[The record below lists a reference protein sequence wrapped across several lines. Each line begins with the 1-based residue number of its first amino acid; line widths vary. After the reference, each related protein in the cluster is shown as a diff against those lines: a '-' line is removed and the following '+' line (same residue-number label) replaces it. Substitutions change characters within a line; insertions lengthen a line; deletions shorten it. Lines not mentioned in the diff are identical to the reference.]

1 MQIPQNRLV
10 LSELL
15 TRMVLNFSYILDK
28 MTLSVSIAVF
38 PSVLGTNLSL
48 FCRVQLLLKCPKII
62 ISRLNIV
69 NQLECGD
76 VLNLPLYENL

>member
-1 MQIPQNRLV
+1 MQIPQNKSV

-15 TRMVLNFSYILDK
+15 TRMVLNFSYILEE
-28 MTLSVSIAVF
+28 MTLSVSIDVF
-38 PSVLGTNLSL
+38 PSILCTNLSL
-48 FCRVQLLLKCPKII
+48 FCRVQLLLKRPKII

-69 NQLECGD
+69 NQLECGN

>member
-1 MQIPQNRLV
+1 MQIPQNKFV

-28 MTLSVSIAVF
+28 MTLSVSIDVF
-38 PSVLGTNLSL
+38 SVGFVYKSV
-48 FCRVQLLLKCPKII
+48 FILLCSII
-62 ISRLNIV
+62 VKTSRLNIV